1 MNKYIILFSTV
12 LFLGACSSLTPE
24 PRVIVEERLVEKLP
38 LNLEMPAN
46 VVWKDF
52 EFIVVTPD
60 NYDSVVEK
68 LKSEGK
74 SIALFAVDE
83 DSYENLSLTVT
94 DMKRYIGEQKIIIVE
109 YKNYYEPENNQ
120 EE

>member
-1 MNKYIILFSTV
+1 MNKYIILLITT
-12 LFLGACSSLTPE
+12 LFMSACSTLTPE
-24 PRVIVEERLVEKLP
+24 PKVIVEERLIEKIP
-38 LNLEMPAN
+38 LGLNRPAN
-46 VVWKDF
+46 IVWKDF

-60 NYDSVVEK
+60 NYNDVVEK
-68 LKSEGK
+68 LRSEGK

-109 YKNYYEPENNQ
+109 YKRYYEPDNNQ

>member
-1 MNKYIILFSTV
+1 M
-12 LFLGACSSLTPE
+12 
-24 PRVIVEERLVEKLP
+24 
-38 LNLEMPAN
+38 
-46 VVWKDF
+46 
-52 EFIVVTPD
+52 
-60 NYDSVVEK
+60 
-68 LKSEGK
+68 KSEGK

-109 YKNYYEPENNQ
+109 YKNYYETKNNQ